1 MTTAPIRRVG
11 FVGIGNMGWPMA
23 ARLVQAGFEVTAADA
38 APGRAAAFA
47 AGVGGRAGAVADAA
61 RSDALVTMLPTS
73 AHVAEVVRQAADVL
87 SAGTLVID
95 MSSGVPAVTQSLAAD
110 LAGRGVGLIDCP
122 VSGGVARART
132 GELAIMAGGD
142 AGQLRRAAPVLD
154 AMSASVHHCGG
165 VGAGQTM
172 KALNNLVS
180 AGGFLIGVEA
190 LLIGQQFGLD
200 PALMVDVLNSATGM
214 NNSTQKKFKQFVL
227 SRRFDSGFGLDL
239 MVKDLSIAL
248 EVGRDTQ
255 TPTPFA
261 ALCRELWSSAAA
273 LLGPGQDHTAAAR
286 LSEQLAGAELG
297 GTGPGDTGPGDTG
310 PGDTGPGGTG
320 PGGTGPGGTGPGGT
334 GPGERG

>member
-1 MTTAPIRRVG
+1 MSLAPIRSVG
-11 FVGIGNMGWPMA
+11 FVGVGNMGWPMA
-23 ARLVQAGFEVTAADA
+23 ACLVRAGFDVMVADT
-38 APGRAAAFA
+38 APGRAAAFTA
-47 AGVGGRAGAVADAA
+47 EVGGRTASTAADAA
-61 RSDALVTMLPTS
+61 GSDALVTMLPTS
-73 AHVAEVVRQAADVL
+73 GNVAEVVRQVTDVL
-87 SAGTLVID
+87 RAETLVID
-95 MSSGVPAVTQSLAAD
+95 MSSGVPAVTQALAAD
-110 LAGRGVGLIDCP
+110 LAGRGIALIDCP

-142 AGQLRRAAPVLD
+142 AGQLRRAEPVLS

-165 VGAGQTM
+165 VGAGQAM
-172 KALNNLVS
+172 KALNNLAS
-180 AGGFLIGVEA
+180 AGGFLIGVEV

-248 EVGRDTQ
+248 EIGRDTQ

-273 LLGPGQDHTAAAR
+273 RLGPGQDHTAAAR
-286 LSEQLAGAELG
+286 LSEQLAGAVL
-297 GTGPGDTGPGDTG
+297 
-310 PGDTGPGGTG
+310 
-320 PGGTGPGGTGPGGT
+320 
-334 GPGERG
+334 ERRSCSRQAASW